1 MLRTGAASD
10 SCLRETTLVPT
21 ASIVNGSSREK
32 CCTVIYDWNIV
43 PGFYDDETAMMRKED
58 VDRVVHQYVAPM

>member
-1 MLRTGAASD
+1 MLYSNLWLEY
-10 SCLRETTLVPT
+10 S
-21 ASIVNGSSREK
+21 
-32 CCTVIYDWNIV
+32 NIV

>member
-1 MLRTGAASD
+1 MSKGD
-10 SCLRETTLVPT
+10 TLVPT